1 MNDNILQ
8 PITEK
13 EYTED
18 ANSKGVPGMSKL
30 TGLNNLAHSD
40 DEDEKEESFR
50 RDNNVF
56 ENNNISSQQSSHD
69 LAGAFNQLNNEDDA
83 LGDLAA
89 YGQGQQLHGG
99 TFNKNSSAQLIESM
113 ESPTTTPLE
122 VTGHQ
127 QREEIDEEEE
137 ERKMKRV
144 AKILKMNK
152 DKE

>member
-1 MNDNILQ
+1 
-8 PITEK
+8 
-13 EYTED
+13 
-18 ANSKGVPGMSKL
+18 
-30 TGLNNLAHSD
+30 
-40 DEDEKEESFR
+40 
-50 RDNNVF
+50 
-56 ENNNISSQQSSHD
+56 
-69 LAGAFNQLNNEDDA
+69 
-83 LGDLAA
+83 
-89 YGQGQQLHGG
+89 
-99 TFNKNSSAQLIESM
+99 M